1 MSFMNS
7 IFITIILFVLAG
19 GVFFGFTDPQY
30 ASIQALTEEREEL
43 DRATE
48 KMRELNEERV
58 QLQEERNQFSPDD
71 LDRLHKALPDNVDNV
86 KLVND
91 LNGIAE
97 RYNMTVRNARVVF
110 ETNSSGDIVV
120 DENMYGVVSVQ
131 FSVSGPYQT
140 FLSFLRKLEQN
151 LRIVDIVNVSF
162 SSSGD
167 SDFYEYQISL
177 KTYWLR

>member
-1 MSFMNS
+1 MNS
-7 IFITIILFVLAG
+7 IFVTIVLFILAG
-19 GVFFGFTDPQY
+19 GVFFGFTDPRY
-30 ASIQALTEEREEL
+30 VSIQALTEEYEKL

-48 KMRELNEERV
+48 KMRELNEERA

-86 KLVND
+86 KLIND

-120 DENMYGVVSVQ
+120 DENLHGVVSVQ

-140 FLSFLRKLEQN
+140 FLSFLRKLEQS
-151 LRIVDIVNVSF
+151 LRIVDITNISF
-162 SSSGD
+162 SSSSTD